1 MLSIIASDVLTV
13 PMSIVA
19 SEAAFSVGRRVVS
32 DKRCSLAS
40 DSIEANICVKDW
52 AIADKR
58 IFDSIQEENILVDM
72 EKLKSSRSSWTCDSS
87 SSPSKDND

>member
-1 MLSIIASDVLTV
+1 
-13 PMSIVA
+13 MSTVA
-19 SEAAFSVGRRVVS
+19 SKTAFSVGGRVVS
-32 DKRCSLAS
+32 DKRCNLAP
-40 DSIEANICVKDW
+40 DSIKANICVKDW

-58 IFDSIQEENILVDM
+58 IFDYIQEENMFADM